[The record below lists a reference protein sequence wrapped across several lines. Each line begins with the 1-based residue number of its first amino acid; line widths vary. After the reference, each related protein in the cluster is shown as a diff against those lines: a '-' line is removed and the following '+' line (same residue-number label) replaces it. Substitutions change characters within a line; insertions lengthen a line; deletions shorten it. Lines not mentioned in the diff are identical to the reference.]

1 MPAPDRLPLSEHVIR
16 HLRLAVPVML
26 ARAGL
31 IIMISVDSI
40 MTGRA
45 GAEPLAHYAI
55 SLAPH
60 ITLLV
65 IGIGLLV
72 GTIMLT
78 AQADGAG
85 RPAECGAVWFVAL
98 GIAGGLGVVT
108 GTALLWGEPVLLW
121 LGQGPSLAAGGG
133 RALAMFALGMPPT
146 LMYIATSFFLEGI
159 GRPKIGMTIA
169 LSANLLNAALNW
181 LLITGELGAPAMGAA
196 GASLAT
202 TITRWVMFFAL
213 VGYALTMRDAARY
226 GVRAIPGQPFGL
238 GRKLLGFGVPL
249 SVAAGLETACFSTVT
264 TFAGRLGEVP
274 LASYQI
280 ALNVVTFVFMLA
292 IGLSTATSIR
302 VANAVGRRDRAGVA
316 AAGWTGIGLAAF
328 MTVVIGAA
336 IVLVNAGI
344 AGLYST
350 EAAVLSLAVPALTL
364 VGLLVVVDGIQAVAL
379 GALRGTGD
387 VMFPSVF
394 YAFSFWIVSVP
405 TAYVLGLKGSAGI
418 EGLIWGLFAGLVC
431 ALVLLGWRF
440 RVVTQRDVRPI

>member
-1 MPAPDRLPLSEHVIR
+1 MPAPSRLPPFEHVIR
-16 HLRLAVPVML
+16 HLRLAIPVML
-26 ARAGL
+26 TRAGL

-72 GTIMLT
+72 GTVMLT

-85 RPAECGAVWFVAL
+85 QPADCGAVWFVAL
-98 GIAGGLGVVT
+98 GFAGGLGVVT
-108 GTALLWGEPVLLW
+108 GIALLWGEPVLLW

-159 GRPKIGMTIA
+159 GRPKTGMTIA
-169 LSANLLNAALNW
+169 LSANVLNAALNW

-202 TITRWVMFFAL
+202 TITRWIMLFAL

-226 GVRAIPGQPFGL
+226 GLRAQPDKPFGL
-238 GRKLLGFGVPL
+238 VRKLLGLGVPL
-249 SVAAGLETACFSTVT
+249 SAAVGLETACFSTVT

-274 LASYQI
+274 LAGYQI
-280 ALNVVTFVFMLA
+280 AFNVVTFVFMLA

-316 AAGWTGIGLAAF
+316 AAGWTGIGLVAF
-328 MTVVIGAA
+328 MTVVIGVA
-336 IVLVNAGI
+336 IVLLNARI

-350 EAAVLSLAVPALTL
+350 EPAVLSLAVPALTL
-364 VGLLVVVDGIQAVAL
+364 VGLLVVVDGTQAVTL

-440 RVVTQRDVRPI
+440 RVVARRDVRPI